1 MSPKWGPFSTLV
13 RRPRRM
19 VLMWRATNADDTNDK
34 TMARFSGRGGKEK
47 FVWLT
52 WHLFWQVSFPLI
64 VVKSANVPAME
75 N

>member
-1 MSPKWGPFSTLV
+1 MCCHDEPEAAKEKQNYGQIF
-13 RRPRRM
+13 
-19 VLMWRATNADDTNDK
+19 RA
-34 TMARFSGRGGKEK
+34 GGKEK